1 MRLIAG
7 LMDPTKGK
15 LCVLGLDSVKEAQ
28 TIQRRISYMP
38 QKFGLYEDLTIQENM
53 ELYADLHG
61 VPKEKRPERFHK
73 LLTMMGLERFT
84 DRLAGNLSG
93 GMKQKLGLSCTL
105 VRSPELLLL
114 DEPTVG
120 VDPLSRREL
129 WEILQEFVHE
139 ENLSVLVS
147 TAYMNEAALCQ
158 KVYVLNKGQLLFS
171 GTPDGLAEVARG
183 RCYALESPKSS
194 RPVSCRPSSSM
205 TGTMWSMPCPAA
217 GRFILSSRK
226 A

>member
-1 MRLIAG
+1 
-7 LMDPTKGK
+7 
-15 LCVLGLDSVKEAQ
+15 
-28 TIQRRISYMP
+28 
-38 QKFGLYEDLTIQENM
+38 
-53 ELYADLHG
+53 
-61 VPKEKRPERFHK
+61 
-73 LLTMMGLERFT
+73 MGLERFT

-158 KVYVLNKGQLLFS
+158 KVYVLNKGQLLLA
-171 GTPDGLAEVARG
+171 GLQTVLRRLLGAA
-183 RCYALESPKSS
+183 AMPLNPLKSS